1 MSKSKKEVSPSAYKA
16 SGCKVRNN
24 KEIIKELRAEYRYLR
39 KEIRR
44 IKDGRESWKQKAIE
58 RLNGYNLLLDKFL
71 RQEKSIKPK
80 GHQYPTWL
88 ITLVVILRI
97 HCNCSY
103 GSITKILHVLK
114 NDYMFGG
121 TEEAAIPCKETCQN
135 WVSKLGYYY
144 LEKIDNELINQE
156 VCLIIDE
163 SIRVGTEKL
172 FLALA
177 CPAEKL
183 FRGTLSFQDMSVI
196 SLKGSDSWKGDEIA
210 KELQKSLSKKGLK
223 VNYIVSDEGNNLKR
237 AAKILEIPH
246 LPDISHLIATC
257 LKKTFAEREDYKG
270 FSSVVS
276 KCQSKLAMGKYCY
289 LRPYKQR
296 VKARFLNQQKVVDWA
311 DTIFE
316 KWENLEE
323 QAQEKLELLVKY
335 KGTVEALKSTIEFAK
350 SISIPLKVN
359 GLNAKI
365 IKGLIILVENK
376 IEAKETFK
384 TTKEF
389 AEHLKKYL
397 ITYKNFITEEEREGK
412 TVHVCSDIIERLFGC
427 YKAKVSDNY
436 FVTATTIGLELPLIC
451 LSKEELTCN
460 IQTALEEVSMTNLK
474 EWRNPQKADNQ
485 SAMRAKMFKK

>member
-1 MSKSKKEVSPSAYKA
+1 
-16 SGCKVRNN
+16 
-24 KEIIKELRAEYRYLR
+24 
-39 KEIRR
+39 
-44 IKDGRESWKQKAIE
+44 
-58 RLNGYNLLLDKFL
+58 
-71 RQEKSIKPK
+71 
-80 GHQYPTWL
+80 
-88 ITLVVILRI
+88 
-97 HCNCSY
+97 
-103 GSITKILHVLK
+103 
-114 NDYMFGG
+114 
-121 TEEAAIPCKETCQN
+121 
-135 WVSKLGYYY
+135 
-144 LEKIDNELINQE
+144 
-156 VCLIIDE
+156 
-163 SIRVGTEKL
+163 
-172 FLALA
+172 
-177 CPAEKL
+177 
-183 FRGTLSFQDMSVI
+183 
-196 SLKGSDSWKGDEIA
+196 
-210 KELQKSLSKKGLK
+210 
-223 VNYIVSDEGNNLKR
+223 
-237 AAKILEIPH
+237 
-246 LPDISHLIATC
+246 
-257 LKKTFAEREDYKG
+257 
-270 FSSVVS
+270 
-276 KCQSKLAMGKYCY
+276 
-289 LRPYKQR
+289 
-296 VKARFLNQQKVVDWA
+296 VVDWA